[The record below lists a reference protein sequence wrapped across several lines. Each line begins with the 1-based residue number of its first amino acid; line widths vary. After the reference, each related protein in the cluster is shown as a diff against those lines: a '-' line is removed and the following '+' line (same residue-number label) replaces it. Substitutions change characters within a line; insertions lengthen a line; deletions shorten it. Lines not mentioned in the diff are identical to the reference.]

1 MVRAEKPAKV
11 DARRAAN
18 ERKLVEVEKGLSN
31 LVAAIEAGTDP
42 DPLSKRIDEL
52 TAEKKALA
60 DVLGRKQVEEAP

>member
-1 MVRAEKPAKV
+1 M
-11 DARRAAN
+11 
-18 ERKLVEVEKGLSN
+18 
-31 LVAAIEAGTDP
+31 AAIEAGTDP